1 MIANNKIIMM
11 IINRDASLSQYI
23 IFIILMIFIIVIM
36 FIIMIIFHH
45 IYYSYQSDEF
55 QSWRWIFIILMNF
68 HLFKLID
75 ECSVKYFIFNRI
87 MKFFSHL
94 SIHILL
100 LISTKVIRY
109 PNYEFSY
116 QSPNFQVHFFITEL
130 NPHRDK
136 STPD

>member
-1 MIANNKIIMM
+1 MM
-11 IINRDASLSQYI
+11 IINCDASLSQYT
-23 IFIILMIFIIVIM
+23 IFIMLMIFIIVIM
-36 FIIMIIFHH
+36 IIIMIIFHH
-45 IYYSYQSDEF
+45 IYYSYQSDESNNGDEF
-55 QSWRWIFIILMNF
+55 SSYWWIFIILMNF

-100 LISTKVIRY
+100 LISTKVILH